1 MASGVYDTRVA
12 TVLGVEKVDKV
23 VADVVVG
30 CVASVD
36 AGVAKVLGV
45 VATVGGGAV

>member
-1 MASGVYDTRVA
+1 MLGGVN
-12 TVLGVEKVDKV
+12 VDKI